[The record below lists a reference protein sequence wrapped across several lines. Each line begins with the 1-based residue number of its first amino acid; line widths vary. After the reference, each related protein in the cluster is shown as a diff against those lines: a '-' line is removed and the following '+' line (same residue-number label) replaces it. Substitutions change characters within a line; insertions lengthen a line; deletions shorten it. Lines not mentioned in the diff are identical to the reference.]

1 MELDVSE
8 NSDRVQSL
16 SRISV
21 AYIPQSLA
29 LLAVSMPKE
38 DQIILAT
45 YATRLFLPFQIVRLI
60 LPSLQFQPFE
70 KNTEKFGRVV
80 GSDSTPEELNA
91 LGFPAKYLNAG
102 VVVQPMYFYMGHI
115 SRHVRPGST
124 AVKGLVDSGAGRTF
138 RPIGQHFAGGGVN
151 DLARNGIELTVW
163 PCEGSTRQ
171 VFKLNKHGQL
181 EVSGHDWLGKPTKSC
196 IGKSMDPSFKGLL
209 LGTCNRTLD
218 EAGLYESISV
228 ANDTVD
234 YVNIRIKNG
243 PKRHEC
249 LAIQKLKNGGG
260 AYGLRG
266 GSQVVLGNCSDSSV
280 RDCRRLCYSQCS
292 IDDT

>member
-1 MELDVSE
+1 
-8 NSDRVQSL
+8 
-16 SRISV
+16 
-21 AYIPQSLA
+21 
-29 LLAVSMPKE
+29 
-38 DQIILAT
+38 
-45 YATRLFLPFQIVRLI
+45 
-60 LPSLQFQPFE
+60 
-70 KNTEKFGRVV
+70 
-80 GSDSTPEELNA
+80 
-91 LGFPAKYLNAG
+91 
-102 VVVQPMYFYMGHI
+102 MGHI

-138 RPIGQHFAGGGVN
+138 RPPGQAFAGGGIN

-171 VFKLNKHGQL
+171 VFKLNKHEQL

-209 LGTCNRTLD
+209 LGICNRTMD
-218 EAGLYESISV
+218 KAGEYEVVPV

-243 PKRHEC
+243 PKRHKC
-249 LAIQKLKNGGG
+249 LAIQELKNGGG

-266 GSQVVLGNCSDSSV
+266 GSQVVLGNCSDFSAQWTISHETGEISSV
-280 RDCRRLCYSQCS
+280 YFEEGEVCMTTGWPFLQMGAFLTPNGDTDRTMVILNEAAEGANYIIRNKQDIILTGVIPAHS
-292 IDDT
+292 IQTVILDN